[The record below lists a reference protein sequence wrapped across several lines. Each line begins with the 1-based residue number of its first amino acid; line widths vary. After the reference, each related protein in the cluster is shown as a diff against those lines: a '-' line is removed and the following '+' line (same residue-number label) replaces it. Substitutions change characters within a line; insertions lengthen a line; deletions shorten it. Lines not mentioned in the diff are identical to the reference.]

1 MESRP
6 SRFPSAWPTDGRSKL
21 HNSDKGWRLTHPDRT
36 PMIYTG
42 EKWIDEPARTM
53 EAA

>member
-1 MESRP
+1 MDSRP
-6 SRFPSAWPTDGRSKL
+6 SKFPSAWPTDGRSKL

-36 PMIYTG
+36 PMLFKDG
-42 EKWIDEPARTM
+42 AWVDEMPRAQ